1 MKSTGEVMG
10 IDTDFE
16 RAFAKSQL
24 GAGNR
29 LPINGNVFIS
39 VKDSDKNSAA
49 VLSKRLSLLGF
60 KLMATGGTERYLKQE
75 GLQVIHVNKVLEG
88 APHCVDFINNGD
100 VQLIIN
106 TTEGKQAI
114 ADSYT
119 IRRGAL
125 VNAIPH
131 YTTMTGATAAVGA
144 IEAIS
149 KDGLEVA
156 PLQAYFD

>member
-1 MKSTGEVMG
+1 MG
-10 IDTDFE
+10 IDADFE

-29 LPINGNVFIS
+29 LPIDGNVFIS
-39 VKDSDKNSAA
+39 VKDSDKQSAVA
-49 VLSKRLSLLGF
+49 LSKRLSLLGF
-60 KLMATGGTERYLKQE
+60 KLMATGGTERYLEQK
-75 GLQVIHVNKVLEG
+75 GLQVTHVNKVLEG
-88 APHCVDFINNGD
+88 APHCVDSINNGG

-114 ADSYT
+114 SDSYT

-131 YTTMTGATAAVGA
+131 YTTMTGAAAAVGA
-144 IEAIS
+144 IEAIA
-149 KDGLEVA
+149 KGGLEVA
-156 PLQAYFD
+156 PLQAYFESPY